1 MDEFSILQKIKI
13 RLGQYHHT
21 DNSIV
26 FDNVEEDIYL
36 NELLADAKESII
48 NVRHYPKHFTQEQ
61 IDEDLEHY
69 EKVLIKLVIYD
80 YNKEGM
86 EFENAHTE
94 SGVSRQFQSRARL
107 MGDVLPFVEVF
118 A

>member
-61 IDEDLEHY
+61 IDEDLERY

>member
-13 RLGQYHHT
+13 RLGQYHQD

-36 NELLADAKESII
+36 NALLQDAKESII
-48 NVRHYPKHFTQEQ
+48 NVRHYPKHFTEEM
-61 IDEDLEHY
+61 IDADLERY
-69 EKVLIKLVIYD
+69 EQVLIKLVIYD

-107 MGDVLPFVEVF
+107 MGDVLPYVEVF